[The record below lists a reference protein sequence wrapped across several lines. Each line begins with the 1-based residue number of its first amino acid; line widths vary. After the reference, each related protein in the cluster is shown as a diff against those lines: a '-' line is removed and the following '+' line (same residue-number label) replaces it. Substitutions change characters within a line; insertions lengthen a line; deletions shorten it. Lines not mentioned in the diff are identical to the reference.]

1 MSFLVFIAAALL
13 LISGLLKVRSGARVG
28 VGFSPFA
35 IGEVL
40 AGAAL
45 GAGAGMGALGMDV
58 LPRWAV
64 PFAVALLL
72 FSTTEHGL
80 RLRSHRKSRIET
92 EGGRLAAHVKYL
104 SGRKDKP

>member
-1 MSFLVFIAAALL
+1 MSFLVFVASVLL
-13 LISGLLKVRSGARVG
+13 LTSGLLKVRSRARVG
-28 VGFSPFA
+28 IGFSPFGL
-35 IGEVL
+35 GEVL

-45 GAGAGMGALGMDV
+45 AVGAAMGALGMDV

-64 PFAVALLL
+64 PVGVALLL

-80 RLRSHRKSRIET
+80 RLRSHRKNRIET
-92 EGGRLAAHVKYL
+92 EGGRLAAHVRYL